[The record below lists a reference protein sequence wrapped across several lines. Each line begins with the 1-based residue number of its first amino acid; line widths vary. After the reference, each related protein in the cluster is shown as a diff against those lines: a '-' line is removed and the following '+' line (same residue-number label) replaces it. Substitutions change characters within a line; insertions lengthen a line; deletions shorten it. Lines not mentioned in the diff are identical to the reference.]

1 MSKVKQVHND
11 ADIPVQAVPEDCSAD
26 ALLAQAAA
34 QADRR
39 QVIKDII
46 VSHYTSGAIH
56 KLKLVDVAKRAGITR
71 QALDRYYSEF
81 KPYIAGK
88 KDVTDLVDGTA
99 AKAKVET
106 QATINATDAKWKARL
121 DQVLVERDKEIAKA
135 INSHVSTLMNDDI
148 AMFESNQLRKSLE
161 KQTLHAV
168 ELTKKNALLEL
179 KLATSFQREAP
190 LESASSRDKIIYDVD
205 IEQLCI
211 HYQRT
216 KSLDDF
222 EDAKEAELIAIR
234 EKFARFTS
242 MPDVHVVLFADRYV
256 SRFNK
261 FAERYTTLPDETCLI
276 IRLPLFSRAEIN
288 NFIKHIPSTF
298 KKSLHVPYMPLDTER
313 KAQRV
318 FIYQRNA
325 LPEQEIRAA
334 DSADTPSMTWGLDEI
349 VSFKVP
355 VGD

>member
-1 MSKVKQVHND
+1 MSKVSPIAKSAKVPVKAA
-11 ADIPVQAVPEDCSAD
+11 ADEHSPDV
-26 ALLAQAAA
+26 LLAQAAA
-34 QADRR
+34 QSDRR

-46 VSHYTSGAIH
+46 VSHYTSGATR
-56 KLKLVDVAKRAGITR
+56 KLKLVDVAERAGITR

-121 DQVLVERDKEIAKA
+121 DQVLVERDKEIARA
-135 INSHVSTLMNDDI
+135 INSHISTLMNDDI

-168 ELTKKNALLEL
+168 ELMKKNSILEL
-179 KLATSFQREAP
+179 KLAAASQREAP
-190 LESASSRDKIIYDVD
+190 LQSASSQNKIIYDVD

-222 EDAKEAELIAIR
+222 EDAKEAELMAIR

-242 MPDVHVVLFADRYV
+242 MPDVHVVLFADRYI
-256 SRFNK
+256 SRFRN
-261 FAERYTTLPDETCLI
+261 FASQYAALPGETCLI

-288 NFIKHIPSTF
+288 NFIKHIPAAF
-298 KKSLHVPYMPLDTER
+298 KKSLHVPYMLLDTER

-334 DSADTPSMTWGLDEI
+334 DNADAPSMTWGLDEL
-349 VSFKVP
+349 VFFKVP
-355 VGD
+355 AGD